1 MERIYISVILPLRI
15 EWVPCYYL
23 ESSGNEES
31 EDGHIVRGSLESRAL
46 DSGKESSGYRPIVRG
61 NRVKVR
67 FAGRTYIGVVDEVG
81 ITPEVEINK
90 IQPVIS
96 IEERLET
103 ISEQEL
109 DLWKFVADYYLCSI
123 GEVYKAAYPPS
134 KTNGEVSKVLSEERA
149 EERHAKNID
158 RKIAVLTARREGVL
172 ARIGRKS
179 LQAEKARTEVTRAKY
194 LSEKEALEQTAAELG
209 KQIADAESEKNAPEE
224 SSSCSKPEIQLDFSL
239 SAAQTTAYE

>member
-1 MERIYISVILPLRI
+1 MERIYISVILPLMI
-15 EWVPCYYL
+15 EWVPCCYL

-31 EDGHIVRGSLESRAL
+31 KDGFIGRGRLESRAL

-61 NRVKVR
+61 SRVKVR

-123 GEVYKAAYPPS
+123 GEVYKASPM
-134 KTNGEVSKVLSEERA
+134 EHR
-149 EERHAKNID
+149 
-158 RKIAVLTARREGVL
+158 
-172 ARIGRKS
+172 
-179 LQAEKARTEVTRAKY
+179 
-194 LSEKEALEQTAAELG
+194 
-209 KQIADAESEKNAPEE
+209 
-224 SSSCSKPEIQLDFSL
+224 
-239 SAAQTTAYE
+239 